1 MVTVIGAES
10 KKLGDIEPQSVSGL
24 VSLAVLNMPLL
35 KSEFDIADDANPVV
49 VLAIVLVKN
58 GR

>member
-10 KKLGDIEPQSVSGL
+10 KKLGDIEPQSVSE